1 MKEFIMVIG
10 MWGWDGGEQHYIGQ
24 MALQQP
30 MSEKQCEYMIDK
42 SMWAH
47 HYENTNYHLTA
58 HCFPKSCAGKDKCE

>member
-10 MWGWDGGEQHYIGQ
+10 MWGWDGVEQHYIGQ

-47 HYENTNYHLTA
+47 HYENTNWN
-58 HCFPKSCAGKDKCE
+58 